1 MFWLFSTKEVCSQ
14 MCCRERISQ
23 VLWERWKPSLKPAW
37 VEIKGIL
44 ACLWRMTSVHE
55 RSLGGGGDALE
66 LSILFR
72 SVCRVTVLP
81 CDCLNMC
88 LLWGS
93 AGSSKANQAF
103 LWDLIVKWPIFLP
116 GLSLCVTP
124 DILVGLSCLCRQHLS
139 KDVCRRLCS
148 MPRGQVRSLPKRREP
163 LYSGH
168 ILRSLEAAW

>member
-1 MFWLFSTKEVCSQ
+1 MFWLFSTKEICSQ
-14 MCCRERISQ
+14 MCCREKIPQ

-55 RSLGGGGDALE
+55 IKGILACLCLWRMTSVHEKSLGGGGDALE
-66 LSILFR
+66 LGILFR
-72 SVCRVTVLP
+72 SICRVTALP

-93 AGSSKANQAF
+93 VGSSKANQAF
-103 LWDLIVKWPIFLP
+103 LWNLIVIRPIFLP

-124 DILVGLSCLCRQHLS
+124 AILVGLSW
-139 KDVCRRLCS
+139 
-148 MPRGQVRSLPKRREP
+148 SL
-163 LYSGH
+163 
-168 ILRSLEAAW
+168 